1 MMLMVSEK
9 GIVELV
15 VEEGTMKFAGRKVGT
30 LKSSKSK
37 DRNGAGLGRVP
48 PILFPAQTR
57 VGALCFFPYP
67 STKKSHNPV
76 PAPPRVTVKALTIAT
91 LQCNS
96 NLNLTLNEP
105 SRFQNKKSEYFP
117 SQADQIHKISMT
129 HPS

>member
-48 PILFPAQTR
+48 PILFLAQTR
-57 VGALCFFPYP
+57 VGSLCFFPYP
-67 STKKSHNPV
+67 PTKKISQPRSR
-76 PAPPRVTVKALTIAT
+76 PAP
-91 LQCNS
+91 S
-96 NLNLTLNEP
+96 NC
-105 SRFQNKKSEYFP
+105 
-117 SQADQIHKISMT
+117 
-129 HPS
+129 

>member
-37 DRNGAGLGRVP
+37 DGNGAGLGRVP

-67 STKKSHNPV
+67 STKKISQPRSR
-76 PAPPRVTVKALTIAT
+76 PAP
-91 LQCNS
+91 S
-96 NLNLTLNEP
+96 NC
-105 SRFQNKKSEYFP
+105 
-117 SQADQIHKISMT
+117 
-129 HPS
+129 

>member
-48 PILFPAQTR
+48 PILFLAQTR

-76 PAPPRVTVKALTIAT
+76 PAPPRVTVKALIAT
-91 LQCNS
+91 VQCNS

-105 SRFQNKKSEYFP
+105 SRFQIKKSEYFP
-117 SQADQIHKISMT
+117 SQSDQIHKIT
-129 HPS
+129 ILIR

>member
-1 MMLMVSEK
+1 MIMMLMVSEK

-15 VEEGTMKFAGRKVGT
+15 VEEGTMKFARRKVGKVYP
-30 LKSSKSK
+30 LH
-37 DRNGAGLGRVP
+37 DIVCNGAGLGRVP

-105 SRFQNKKSEYFP
+105 SRFQIKKIGILPLS
-117 SQADQIHKISMT
+117 I
-129 HPS
+129 

>member
-37 DRNGAGLGRVP
+37 DRNGVGLGRVP

-57 VGALCFFPYP
+57 VGALCFFPYS
-67 STKKSHNPV
+67 STK
-76 PAPPRVTVKALTIAT
+76 
-91 LQCNS
+91 
-96 NLNLTLNEP
+96 NLTTP
-105 SRFQNKKSEYFP
+105 FP
-117 SQADQIHKISMT
+117 
-129 HPS
+129 PCPE

>member
-37 DRNGAGLGRVP
+37 DGYGTGLVRVP

-57 VGALCFFPYP
+57 VEALCFFPYP
-67 STKKSHNPV
+67 PTKKSHNPV
-76 PAPPRVTVKALTIAT
+76 PSPPRPDP
-91 LQCNS
+91 S
-96 NLNLTLNEP
+96 NC
-105 SRFQNKKSEYFP
+105 
-117 SQADQIHKISMT
+117 
-129 HPS
+129 